1 MNETVKQAIEILLE
15 LEDDPSV
22 PKNVRSKLKTV
33 IETLRSGEDMSIKL
47 SKAFQILEE
56 INEDQN
62 IDPYIRTQILN
73 VSGIL
78 ESN

>member
-1 MNETVKQAIEILLE
+1 MNETLKQAIEILLE

-22 PKNVRSKLKTV
+22 PKNVRSQLKKV
-33 IETLRSGEDMSIKL
+33 IETLKSGEDMSIKL

-56 INEDQN
+56 ISEDQN